1 MYCSAKHYPH
11 RNQRAS
17 AGESVVTVVKL
28 RAYMV
33 TYSRNRNVFAK
44 KQSSAKATEEST
56 ASKEEQAIELLKG
69 MTPEQIMAV
78 ISAINK

>member
-1 MYCSAKHYPH
+1 MLNHPP
-11 RNQRAS
+11 
-17 AGESVVTVVKL
+17 
-28 RAYMV
+28 
-33 TYSRNRNVFAK
+33 SRTFSDIAILQPPSDIWAVSDTSKIDETLRNVFAK
-44 KQSSAKATEEST
+44 KQSSAKGTEETT